1 MNNKY
6 QNGPSSQPGKDN
18 NLSLADEI
26 MNELMRDNKS
36 KKPEA
41 IRYNLPKSPVEE
53 NNYKPQVQMYD
64 NLKDF
69 NMDNKFA
76 GHYDNVQSQ
85 GQEAP
90 FQPRQNNF
98 MHQNKR

>member
-1 MNNKY
+1 M
-6 QNGPSSQPGKDN
+6 
-18 NLSLADEI
+18 
-26 MNELMRDNKS
+26 
-36 KKPEA
+36 
-41 IRYNLPKSPVEE
+41 RYNLPKAED

-76 GHYDNVQSQ
+76 GHYHNVQSQ
-85 GQEAP
+85 GHEPP